1 METQQSNTEVM
12 RIARDWEELY
22 APENLIRDART
33 ASLLVEWVLAQ
44 EGMVSFSGFN
54 HAVIA
59 LGSRV
64 LYPDAPQPKVESADE
79 LAAEGNARMD
89 KEYQDSLKPQPSFAD
104 RVKMETAKRQAEE
117 AAKAQINA
125 KGRLKTLIDSY
136 ECYKTNGAGKDFPST
151 EMVRQELRGL
161 KCGNDFV
168 RAVAE
173 LQQILQELPDHP
185 RQGDVAR
192 VVASL
197 NARLK

>member
-1 METQQSNTEVM
+1 MEAQQSNAEVF
-12 RIARDWEELY
+12 RIAKDWEELY
-22 APENLIRDART
+22 APVNLIRDDRT
-33 ASLLVEWVLAQ
+33 ARLLLDWVLDNEQIA
-44 EGMVSFSGFN
+44 SFSGFN
-54 HAVIA
+54 HAVAA
-59 LGSRV
+59 LGAQV
-64 LYPDAPQPKVESADE
+64 LYPDAPPLKVKSADE

-89 KEYQDSLKPQPSFAD
+89 KEYQDSLKPQVSWET
-104 RVKMETAKRQAEE
+104 RVKVETAKRQAEE
-117 AAKAQINA
+117 AAKVQVNA
-125 KGRLKTLIDSY
+125 KGRLRTLIDSY